1 MRLCSPCSREST
13 VMIVFI
19 RSVVNSAS
27 LIPPLH
33 ECSSILIQYLQ
44 YNVCVA
50 KEHVVGWYS
59 TGPKLRE
66 NDLDVHG
73 LFNE

>member
-1 MRLCSPCSREST
+1 MWFKKKKNYLFCS
-13 VMIVFI
+13 
-19 RSVVNSAS
+19 
-27 LIPPLH
+27 
-33 ECSSILIQYLQ
+33 LQ
-44 YNVCVA
+44 A